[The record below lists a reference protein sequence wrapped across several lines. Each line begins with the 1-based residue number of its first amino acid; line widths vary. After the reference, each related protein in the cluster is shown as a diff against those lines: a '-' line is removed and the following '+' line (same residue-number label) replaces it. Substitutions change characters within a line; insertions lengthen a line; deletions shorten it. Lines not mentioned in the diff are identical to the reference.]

1 MPRIS
6 DKRKAEVR
14 NQLIDAAVH
23 VLLTEGPAAATSRRI
38 LDRAGLSAGALYH
51 YFSSLDEL
59 FAGVA
64 ERFSQYDD
72 PYFEKVA
79 EASDDQAEVL
89 AEVHGAVMADMFGPG
104 DHTIL
109 GQLRVAAKANTG
121 LRTALVHFDELTVER
136 FGALNRTSQEV
147 GLFRDDMDAETL
159 VEVIGTFL
167 EGLSTKD
174 DSTGFVTDRARVL
187 RLFLEMVSDRVVDP
201 DSPSGP
207 TFRRI
212 IEEITTP

>member
-1 MPRIS
+1 MPKIS
-6 DKRKAEVR
+6 DERRAEVR
-14 NQLIDAAVH
+14 NRLIDAAVH

-59 FAGVA
+59 YAAVA
-64 ERFSQYDD
+64 ERLSEADD

-79 EASDDQAEVL
+79 AAGDDRAEVL

-104 DHTIL
+104 DNTIL
-109 GQLRVAAKANTG
+109 GSLRVAAKSNQVV
-121 LRTALVHFDELTVER
+121 RTALARFDELTVER

-147 GLFRDDMDAETL
+147 GLFRDDVDAEAL
-159 VEVIGTFL
+159 VEVISTFL
-167 EGLSTKD
+167 EGFATKEGT
-174 DSTGFVTDRARVL
+174 TGFVTGRAHVL
-187 RLFLEMVSDRVVDP
+187 RLFLEMLGDRVLDP
-201 DSPSGP
+201 DSPSAP
-207 TFRRI
+207 TFRHL